1 MPCRYMNPPH
11 LYAHA
16 VTADKELMGS
26 KQLGKGCIVTHITE
40 LQKAALLLT
49 LLNWLRLHC

>member
-1 MPCRYMNPPH
+1 MNPPH